1 MLVLQNKKV
10 RQHKARQTKHKAKR
24 GKTGQDRT
32 RPDATKK
39 RQDATRQ
46 DKTRQDEAAQDKAR
60 PANARQGEADKQAS
74 WATLSCLVGH
84 FGFFLKGRGPEQSRQ
99 RNLYIF
105 LKGLL
110 DKEAIDSNQ
119 QTSKKPS
126 TDNKE
131 AVDSH
136 QQTTNQ
142 KQPQTTTLIMYECVW
157 MYVCRC
163 LCTHS
168 HLER

>member
-1 MLVLQNKKV
+1 MIRRN
-10 RQHKARQTKHKAKR
+10 
-24 GKTGQDRT
+24 
-32 RPDATKK
+32 
-39 RQDATRQ
+39 
-46 DKTRQDEAAQDKAR
+46 KTRQDEAAQDKAR
-60 PANARQGEADKQAS
+60 LANARQGETDKPAS

-84 FGFFLKGRGPEQSRQ
+84 FVFFSKGRGPEQPRQ

-105 LKGLL
+105 LKVLL

-119 QTSKKPS
+119 QTTKKPS

-131 AVDSH
+131 AIDSH

-142 KQPQTTTLIMYECVW
+142 KQPQTTTLMYVCVCVCVCVW
-157 MYVCRC
+157 LYVCRC